1 MNRLRALLAPPA
13 MRLGVRVAAFAA
25 TLALTGCA
33 TTGYYAQA
41 ILGHLDVMRRA
52 QPIAERLADPA
63 TPPAL
68 RARLERVLAM
78 RDFASRE
85 LALPD
90 NGSYRSYADVGRPF
104 VAWNVFAAPEF
115 SVEAR
120 QSCFPV
126 AGCVSYRGYYALAD
140 AERHGAALAAE
151 GLDVYI
157 GGVPAY
163 STLGWFDD
171 PVLNTFVN
179 YPEGELARILFHELA
194 HQVAY
199 VKDDTVFNESFAVS
213 VERAGVRR
221 WLARDTP
228 EADVRAY
235 EALQERRQQFIA
247 LALRYRGRLD
257 ALYREPI
264 ADSAKR
270 ADKARLLG
278 EMEAEYRALKAE
290 WGGFAGFDRFF
301 AQKLGNAHLASI
313 AVYTAH
319 VPAFERLLARE
330 GNDLARFYAAVKA
343 LAATP
348 KAARDAALAAL
359 AGGRQTV
366 GR

>member
-1 MNRLRALLAPPA
+1 MNRLRARVAPPTI
-13 MRLGVRVAAFAA
+13 RTAARAAALAA
-25 TLALTGCA
+25 TLALAGCA
-33 TTGYYAQA
+33 TSEYYAQA

-63 TPPAL
+63 TLPAL

-85 LALPD
+85 LALPE
-90 NGSYRSYADVGRPF
+90 NESYRSYADLGRPF
-104 VAWNVFAAPEF
+104 VVWNVFAAPEF

-221 WLARDTP
+221 WLARGTP

-235 EALQERRQQFIA
+235 EALQERRQAFIA
-247 LALRYRGRLD
+247 LLLDYRARLD
-257 ALYREPI
+257 AFYREPI
-264 ADSAKR
+264 PDGAKR
-270 ADKARLLG
+270 AGKARLLG
-278 EMEAEYRALKAE
+278 ELEADYGALKAR
-290 WGGFAGFDRFF
+290 WGGFDGFDRFF
-301 AQKLGNAHLASI
+301 AQKPNNAHLASV
-313 AVYTAH
+313 AAYTVL
-319 VPAFERLLARE
+319 VPAFERLLERE

-343 LAATP
+343 LAAQP
-348 KAARDAALAAL
+348 KAERDAALAAL
-359 AGGRQTV
+359 AQ
-366 GR
+366 

>member
-1 MNRLRALLAPPA
+1 
-13 MRLGVRVAAFAA
+13 MRRSRGHGRFGICLVAIAA
-25 TLALTGCA
+25 TLLLAGCA
-33 TTGYYAQA
+33 TSEYYSQA
-41 ILGHLDVMRRA
+41 ILGHLDLMRRA
-52 QPIAERLADPA
+52 QPIGKRLADPA

-85 LALPD
+85 LALPE
-90 NGSYRSYADVGRPF
+90 NGSYRSYADLGRPF
-104 VAWNVFAAPEF
+104 VAWNVFAAPEL
-115 SVEAR
+115 SVEAQ
-120 QSCFPV
+120 QSCFPI

-140 AERHGAALAAE
+140 AERHGAELAAR

-171 PVLNTFVN
+171 PVLNTFIH
-179 YPEGELARILFHELA
+179 YPDGELARILFHELA
-194 HQVAY
+194 HQVVY

-221 WLARDTP
+221 WLARGAP

-235 EALQERRQQFIA
+235 EALRERRQQFVA
-247 LALRYRGRLD
+247 LALRYRDRLG

-264 ADSAKR
+264 ADPAKR
-270 ADKARLLG
+270 AGKARLLG
-278 EMEAEYRALKAE
+278 EMEAEYRALKAQ

-313 AVYTAH
+313 AAYTQL

-330 GNDLARFYAAVKA
+330 GNDLARFYAAVRA
-343 LAATP
+343 LAALP
-348 KAARDAALAAL
+348 KAERDAALAAL
-359 AGGRQTV
+359 TR
-366 GR
+366 